1 MTLFPVTVSLLK
13 ATMRHNSLI
22 FSLALTLLGICI
34 GIHIVTPANAHEVRP
49 AYLEVIETAADEHTV
64 VWKQPIRGN
73 QRLRIDPIFPSH
85 CDRQNQT
92 TQRLNDTLVLRWTMS
107 CTLTA
112 GVISVDGLNRSLA
125 DVFVRVQPLDT
136 AEIAAV
142 LRPGSSSLDLGNPVP
157 AATRAYFRLG
167 VEHII
172 FGYDHLLFVFGLF
185 LLVRRN
191 QLIQTITAFTVAHS
205 ITLALAALAGWS
217 LPSAPVEIV
226 IAMSICLLGLE
237 ALYRTH
243 GRDTLSARFPWSI
256 AFGFGLIHGFGF
268 AGALADIGLPPGAEA
283 WALLLFNLG
292 VEVGQIAF
300 VAVLIAVTAAFS
312 FAQDLP
318 IRASR
323 IAACYGLGIIG
334 AFWTLERFVASYL

>member
-1 MTLFPVTVSLLK
+1 
-13 ATMRHNSLI
+13 MRHNPFPILT
-22 FSLALTLLGICI
+22 ALTLFILSFQ
-34 GIHIVTPANAHEVRP
+34 VFAPATAHEVRP
-49 AYLEVIETAADEHTV
+49 AYLEVIETATNEHTV
-64 VWKQPIRGN
+64 VWKQPIRGD
-73 QRLRIDPIFPSH
+73 QRLRIDPIFPPDCERH
-85 CDRQNQT
+85 GQT
-92 TQRLNDTLVLRWTMS
+92 TQRLNDTLILRWNMS
-107 CTLTA
+107 CSLASGT
-112 GVISVDGLNRSLA
+112 ISVDGLNRSLA
-125 DVFVRVQPLDT
+125 DVFVRVQPLDD
-136 AEIAAV
+136 AEIATV
-142 LRPGSSSLDLGNPVP
+142 LRPGASRLDLGGPAP
-157 AATRAYFRLG
+157 AATSAYFRIG

-237 ALYRTH
+237 ALYRTN

-292 VEVGQIAF
+292 VEAGQIAF
-300 VAVLIAVTAAFS
+300 VAVLIAVTVTFS
-312 FAQDLP
+312 YVQDLP
-318 IRASR
+318 VRTSR

-334 AFWTLERFVASYL
+334 AFWTLERFVASYLS